1 MLNEREDSIIAP
13 LVPAMLFVVLVV
25 YLLMS
30 DPLIIG
36 PF

>member
-1 MLNEREDSIIAP
+1 MLNKREDSVVAP
-13 LVPAMLFVVLVV
+13 LIPAVLFVVLVV